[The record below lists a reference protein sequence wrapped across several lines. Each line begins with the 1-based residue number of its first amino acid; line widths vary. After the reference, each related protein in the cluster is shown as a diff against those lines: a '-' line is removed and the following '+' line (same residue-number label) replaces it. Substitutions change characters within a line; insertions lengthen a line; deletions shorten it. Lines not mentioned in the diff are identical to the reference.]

1 MLVISRGVTEYYLR
15 GEANIVVV
23 SVSWS
28 VALVLAEDSIVSR
41 VVHCLDNVDYKLVS
55 DSWSNTKVSTL
66 ILLSMLLTYSPPASF
81 HFHPPETVSFR
92 FPSAVISL
100 HAIRQGS

>member
-41 VVHCLDNVDYKLVS
+41 VVHCLDNVHYKQ
-55 DSWSNTKVSTL
+55 

-81 HFHPPETVSFR
+81 HFHPPEAVSFR

-100 HAIRQGS
+100 HALRQGS